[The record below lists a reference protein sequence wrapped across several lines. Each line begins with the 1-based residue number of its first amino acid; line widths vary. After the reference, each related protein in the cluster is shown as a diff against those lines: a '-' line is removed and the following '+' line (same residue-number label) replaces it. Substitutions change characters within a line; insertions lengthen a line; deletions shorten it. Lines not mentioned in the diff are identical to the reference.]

1 VFAKFGEDM
10 ARRESMIFYAKW
22 RDAISELP
30 IAVRNEVQN
39 TILEYGLDGTMPSDI
54 GQTTKAI
61 MTLIKPQIDANNQK
75 YENGCKGGEYGALGG
90 RPRKPQENPNETPEK
105 PQENPNETPIMIN
118 DICNINNTLSL
129 SLSQS
134 EKEETEGGV
143 TATERERFF
152 EIFYFRNAKHPAEEV
167 ERFINHYEVS
177 GWRRNGSNRKV
188 SNKYALAK
196 SWKFE
201 ETTPR
206 YDSVTIGILRKIE
219 TACLEIGNTGIAKVL
234 HAYLRKAEITE
245 ENKVRFI
252 LANKEAMDVIETYK
266 DAIYKH
272 LQCSGIQY
280 SVIRIN

>member
-1 VFAKFGEDM
+1 M

-30 IAVRNEVQN
+30 IAVRNELQN

-219 TACLEIGNTGIAKVL
+219 IACLEIGNTGIAKVL

-252 LANKEAMDVIETYK
+252 LSNKEAMDVIEAYT

-280 SVIRIN
+280 SVIRTN

>member
-39 TILEYGLDGTMPSDI
+39 TILEYGLEGTMPSDI

-201 ETTPR
+201 DSTPR
-206 YDSVTIGILRKIE
+206 YDSITIGILRKIE

-234 HAYLRKAEITE
+234 HAYLQKAEITE

-252 LANKEAMDVIETYK
+252 LANKEAMDVIERNI

-280 SVIRIN
+280 SVIRTN

>member
-1 VFAKFGEDM
+1 
-10 ARRESMIFYAKW
+10 MIFYAKW

-75 YENGCKGGEYGALGG
+75 YENGCKGGEYGTLGG
-90 RPRKPQENPNETPEK
+90 RPRKPQENPSETPEK
-105 PQENPNETPIMIN
+105 PQENPSETPIMIN

-134 EKEETEGGV
+134 EKEKAEGGV

-152 EIFYFRNAKHPAEEV
+152 EIFYFRNAKHPTEEV
-167 ERFINHYEVS
+167 ERFINHYEAS

-201 ETTPR
+201 DDTPR
-206 YDSVTIGILRKIE
+206 YDSFTIGILRKIE
-219 TACLEIGNTGIAKVL
+219 IACLEIGNTVIAKVL

-252 LANKEAMDVIETYK
+252 LSNKEAMDVIEANTA
-266 DAIYKH
+266 AIYKH

-280 SVIRIN
+280 SVIRTN

>member
-1 VFAKFGEDM
+1 M
-10 ARRESMIFYAKW
+10 ARRESMIFYASWWESIK
-22 RDAISELP
+22 ELP
-30 IAVRNEVQN
+30 VVVRNEVLN
-39 TILEYGLDGTMPSDI
+39 TVVEYGIEGVMTSEQ
-54 GQTTKAI
+54 GQMTKAI
-61 MTLIKPQIDANNQK
+61 MALIKPQIDANNQK

-90 RPRKPQENPNETPEK
+90 RPKKPQQNPKETPEK
-105 PQENPNETPIMIN
+105 PQENPRETPTKPLMIYDNVN
-118 DICNINNTLSL
+118 DNDNNTLSL

-134 EKEETEGGV
+134 EKEKAEGGV

-167 ERFINHYEVS
+167 ERFINHYEAS

-206 YDSVTIGILRKIE
+206 YDSITIGILRKID
-219 TACLEIGNTGIAKVL
+219 TACFEIGNTGIAKVL
-234 HAYLRKAEITE
+234 HAYLQKAEITE

-252 LANKEAMDVIETYK
+252 LANKEAMDVIERNIA
-266 DAIYKH
+266 AIYKH
-272 LQCSGIQY
+272 LQCAGVQY
-280 SVIRIN
+280 SVIRTN

>member
-1 VFAKFGEDM
+1 M
-10 ARRESMIFYAKW
+10 ARRESMIFYASWWESIK
-22 RDAISELP
+22 ELP
-30 IAVRNEVQN
+30 VVVRNEVLN
-39 TILEYGLDGTMPSDI
+39 TVVEYGIEGVMTSEQ
-54 GQTTKAI
+54 GQMTKAI
-61 MTLIKPQIDANNQK
+61 MALIKPQIDANNQK

-90 RPRKPQENPNETPEK
+90 RPKKPQQNPKETPEK
-105 PQENPNETPIMIN
+105 PQENPSETPTKPLMIYDNVN
-118 DICNINNTLSL
+118 DNDNNTLSL

-134 EKEETEGGV
+134 EKEKAEGGV

-201 ETTPR
+201 DATPR
-206 YDSVTIGILRKIE
+206 YDSITIGILRKIE

-252 LANKEAMDVIETYK
+252 LANKEAMDVIEAHK

-280 SVIRIN
+280 SVIRTN

>member
-1 VFAKFGEDM
+1 M
-10 ARRESMIFYAKW
+10 ARRESMIFYASWWESIK
-22 RDAISELP
+22 ELP
-30 IAVRNEVQN
+30 VVVRNEVLN
-39 TILEYGLDGTMPSDI
+39 TVVEYGIEGVMTSEQ
-54 GQTTKAI
+54 GQMTKAI
-61 MTLIKPQIDANNQK
+61 MALIKPQIDANNQK

-90 RPRKPQENPNETPEK
+90 RPKKPQENPRETPTK
-105 PQENPNETPIMIN
+105 PQENPRETPTKPLMIYDNVN
-118 DICNINNTLSL
+118 DNDNNTLSL

-134 EKEETEGGV
+134 EKEKAEGGV

-167 ERFINHYEVS
+167 ERFINHYEAS

-206 YDSVTIGILRKIE
+206 YDSITIGILRKIE

-234 HAYLRKAEITE
+234 HAYLQKAEITE

-252 LANKEAMDVIETYK
+252 LANKEAMDVIERNIA
-266 DAIYKH
+266 AIYKH
-272 LQCSGIQY
+272 LQCAGVQY
-280 SVIRIN
+280 SVIRTN

>member
-1 VFAKFGEDM
+1 M
-10 ARRESMIFYAKW
+10 ARRESMIFYASWWESIK
-22 RDAISELP
+22 ELP
-30 IAVRNEVQN
+30 VVVRNEVLN
-39 TILEYGLDGTMPSDI
+39 TGVEYGIEGVMTSEQ
-54 GQTTKAI
+54 GQMTKAI
-61 MTLIKPQIDANNQK
+61 MALIKPQIDANNQK

-90 RPRKPQENPNETPEK
+90 RPKKPQQNPKETPEK
-105 PQENPNETPIMIN
+105 PQENPRETPTKPLMIYDNVN
-118 DICNINNTLSL
+118 DNDNNTLSL

-134 EKEETEGGV
+134 EKEKAEGGV

-167 ERFINHYEVS
+167 ERFINHYEAS

-206 YDSVTIGILRKIE
+206 YDSITIGILRKIE

-234 HAYLRKAEITE
+234 HAYLQKAEITE

-252 LANKEAMDVIETYK
+252 LANKEAMDVIERNIA
-266 DAIYKH
+266 AIYKH
-272 LQCSGIQY
+272 LQCAGVQY
-280 SVIRIN
+280 SVIRTN

>member
-1 VFAKFGEDM
+1 
-10 ARRESMIFYAKW
+10 MIFYASW
-22 RDAISELP
+22 LDAISELP
-30 IAVRNEVQN
+30 VAVRNEAQSA
-39 TILEYGLDGTMPSDI
+39 ILEYGIEGTMPADV
-54 GQTTKAI
+54 GQTTKAL
-61 MTLIKPQIDANNQK
+61 MALIKPQIDANNVR
-75 YENGCKGGEYGALGG
+75 YENGCRGGAPVGNQNA
-90 RPRKPQENPNETPEK
+90 RKNNRKTTEKQPKTTYNDNVYDNDNDNP
-105 PQENPNETPIMIN
+105 
-118 DICNINNTLSL
+118 LSL
-129 SLSQS
+129 SPSQ
-134 EKEETEGGV
+134 EPKEGGV

-177 GWRRNGSNRKV
+177 GWRRNGSNRRV

-252 LANKEAMDVIETYK
+252 LSNKEAMDVIEAYK

-280 SVIRIN
+280 SVIRTNN

>member
-1 VFAKFGEDM
+1 M
-10 ARRESMIFYAKW
+10 ARRESMIFYASW
-22 RDAISELP
+22 WESIRELP
-30 IAVRNEVQN
+30 VVVRNEVLN
-39 TILEYGLDGTMPSDI
+39 TVVEYGIEGVMTSEQ
-54 GQTTKAI
+54 GQMTKAI
-61 MTLIKPQIDANNQK
+61 MALIKPQIDANNQK

-90 RPRKPQENPNETPEK
+90 RPKKPQQNPKETPEK
-105 PQENPNETPIMIN
+105 PQENPRETPRKPLMIYDNVN
-118 DICNINNTLSL
+118 DNDNNTLSL

-134 EKEETEGGV
+134 EKEKTEGGV

-206 YDSVTIGILRKIE
+206 YDSITIGVLRKIE

-252 LANKEAMDVIETYK
+252 LANKEAMDVIERNIDT
-266 DAIYKH
+266 IYKH
-272 LQCSGIQY
+272 LQCAGVQY
-280 SVIRIN
+280 SVIRTN

>member
-1 VFAKFGEDM
+1 
-10 ARRESMIFYAKW
+10 MIFYASWWESIK
-22 RDAISELP
+22 ELP
-30 IAVRNEVQN
+30 VVVRNEVLN
-39 TILEYGLDGTMPSDI
+39 TVVEYGIEGVMTSEQ
-54 GQTTKAI
+54 GQMTKAI
-61 MTLIKPQIDANNQK
+61 MALIKPQIDANNVR
-75 YENGCKGGEYGALGG
+75 YENGCRGGAPVGNQNA
-90 RPRKPQENPNETPEK
+90 RKNNQETTKNNQETT
-105 PQENPNETPIMIN
+105 ENDNVYDN
-118 DICNINNTLSL
+118 DNNNNTLSL

-134 EKEETEGGV
+134 EKEKAEGGV

-177 GWRRNGSNRKV
+177 GWRRNGSSRKV

-201 ETTPR
+201 DTTPR

-234 HAYLRKAEITE
+234 HAYLQKAEITE

-252 LANKEAMDVIETYK
+252 LANKEAMDVIERNIA
-266 DAIYKH
+266 AIYKH
-272 LQCSGIQY
+272 LQCAGVQY
-280 SVIRIN
+280 SVIRTN